1 MRFQTN
7 TAVMVAANSADDDSV
22 KAEILPLNTRP
33 IVEARIKP
41 VLDGLIKRWIAADS
55 PTDPADR
62 TLRPILILESVRL
75 AEAINQLEPL
85 LPETKTELLLLPS
98 LTQATLEAG
107 TMTINNNDLQR
118 MEHTVDLLKARQN
131 PMQGIQESQ
140 ELVNGLAL
148 DCAGPL
154 GAVYGVTIP

>member
-1 MRFQTN
+1 MRFHTN
-7 TAVMVAANSADDDSV
+7 TAVMVAANSAEASER
-22 KAEILPLNTRP
+22 AAILGLNTRP

-41 VLDGLIKRWIAADS
+41 VLDGLIKRWIAAKS
-55 PTDPADR
+55 PIDPANP

-85 LPETKTELLLLPS
+85 LPEAKAEILLLPS

-107 TMTINNNDLQR
+107 TMTINNLDLQR
-118 MEHTVDLLKARQN
+118 MEHAVDLLKARQN
-131 PMQGIQESQ
+131 PMQGIREAQ
-140 ELVNGLAL
+140 ELVNGLAF

-154 GAVYGVTIP
+154 GAVYGVTVP